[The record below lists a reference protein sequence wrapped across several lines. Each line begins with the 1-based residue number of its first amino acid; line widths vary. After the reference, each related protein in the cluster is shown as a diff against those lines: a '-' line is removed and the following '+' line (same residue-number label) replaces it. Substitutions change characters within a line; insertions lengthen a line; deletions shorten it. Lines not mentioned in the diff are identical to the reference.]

1 MPTPPMSDEVL
12 RETVRVWRENDCRA
26 TEAAKAIGIN
36 AKTFD
41 SRLQKARAR
50 GFVLSDGA
58 RGVVEKA
65 GLSGAE
71 ARGGWLHSYDDEGKK
86 IGATYWKAEEI
97 GTADLVDQI
106 RDAFTDIP
114 AAPVVA
120 APLHKAK
127 NLVTVYPIADAHIG
141 MMAWG
146 KETGEDYNTKI
157 AVNRLQS
164 WIGACIAASPPSETA
179 IILDTGDLTHADDYT
194 SQTPRSKHVLDTD
207 TRHFKTLDLTI
218 HGLNTSVE
226 LALRKHKRVVVRI
239 LPGNHDPHAYLAVM
253 FALAE
258 RWRNN
263 PRAEVQKVPGEFYVE
278 RFGSVLIAAHHGD
291 KAKAERI
298 VMYLADAYPQMW
310 GETRHRYLFTG
321 HLHHHKSADI
331 GGVQWEQLR
340 AMTAKDAYAV
350 AHAYSARA
358 QLQAITYDMD
368 KGEVSRV
375 KVGA

>member
-1 MPTPPMSDEVL
+1 MPTPPMSDEML
-12 RETVRVWRENDCRA
+12 QETVRVWRENDCRA

-65 GLSGAE
+65 GLSGTE

-97 GTADLVDQI
+97 GAADLIDQI

-157 AVNRLQS
+157 AVNRLQN

-179 IILDTGDLTHADDYT
+179 IILDVGDLTHADDYT

-218 HGLNTSVE
+218 HGLNTAVE
-226 LALRKHKRVVVRI
+226 LALRKHKRVIVRI

-253 FALAE
+253 FAMAE
-258 RWRNN
+258 RWRDN
-263 PRAEVQKVPGEFYVE
+263 PRVEVQKVPGEFYVE

-298 VMYLADAYPQMW
+298 VMYLADAYRQMW
-310 GETRHRYLFTG
+310 GETPHRYLFTG